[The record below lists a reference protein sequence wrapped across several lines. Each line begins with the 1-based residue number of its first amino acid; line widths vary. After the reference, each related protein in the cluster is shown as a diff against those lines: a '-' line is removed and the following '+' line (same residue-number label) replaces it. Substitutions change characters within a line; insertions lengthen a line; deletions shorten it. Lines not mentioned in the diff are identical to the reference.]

1 MKKQKSCKRALS
13 MLVSVI
19 MLMGVVP
26 STVMALSVLPEE
38 EDGLRYVDEEGE
50 IQFYEGKYTVVD
62 ETYNSCEFSSE
73 DDSQAW
79 YLFKLSENYYGSLTF
94 TERIE
99 IKGDVVFVL
108 DPYLQLNLP
117 KGIHVGPDSSLTI
130 SSPKSETDSYS
141 GSISIFPTY
150 SNGQNL
156 SIDDGYAAIGGNPN
170 ETNGDITINGGGVSI
185 WGGIGG
191 ACIGSGGKM
200 NGSAFDENAE
210 GLLSYYDGTGT
221 ITGTIKINYASVIC
235 PYNGDTNTYA
245 AVIGG
250 GYRSNAPEILLN
262 HVSFTGIIATDGAV
276 VGAGPHGRCDDITIK
291 GAMDRFQV
299 LAINHGSGSAFGDS
313 VSPSSDVTF
322 VRSILFQDFCRI
334 ETISQEGEKVIR
346 IESGDDFSVYD
357 SAMILVGNDDLRK
370 TNDISECLNHS
381 HVTIRICQH
390 ENAVYERTEDGHTM
404 VCDNCRVQFREEAH
418 EFENGVCSVCGYRA
432 DAVLQSA
439 TVIFEGELKLRFG
452 FSFSTDMLEDSEAY
466 VQFENLVSGNQVKL
480 DISEG
485 KPSGNYVYFDYAFPL
500 PEFDQTIQVR
510 VFRAGGEVVSFYTG
524 RGVDCTE
531 NGFSYSAYK
540 YTSKMRNV
548 GPEASS
554 SSLMSGLALALQN
567 YGLAAEQYFGLNMP
581 TTGDWG
587 SAKVTEETLEP
598 YKHVVQEGSQKP
610 DGVRVFINLFF
621 EEDHT
626 LRFTYELPQGKTK
639 NDYTFLL
646 DGKEYTPIACGEN
659 RYCIEVSN
667 ISAIDMADMHSFT
680 ISDGSKTYTVDAC
693 ALSYARTSIKNGSEN
708 RRILGVEMYLYYQ
721 AATAFF
727 QPEAANA

>member
-13 MLVSVI
+13 LLVSVI
-19 MLMGVVP
+19 MLVGVIP
-26 STVMALSVLPEE
+26 STVLASSFLPDDD
-38 EDGLRYVDEEGE
+38 DGLRYVDENGE
-50 IQFYEGKYTVVD
+50 IQIYEGKYTVVD
-62 ETYNSCEFSSE
+62 EAYNSCEFSSE
-73 DDSQAW
+73 DDSKAW
-79 YLFKLSENYYGSLTF
+79 YLLKLSENYYGSLTF

-141 GSISIFPTY
+141 GSISISPTY
-150 SNGQNL
+150 SNGQYL

-185 WGGIGG
+185 CGGIGG

-221 ITGTIKINYASVIC
+221 IKINYASVTC

-250 GYRSNAPEILLN
+250 GYRSNAPEILLS
-262 HVSFTGIIATDGAV
+262 HVSFMGLIATDGAV
-276 VGAGPHGRCDDITIK
+276 VGAGPHGRCDDITVK
-291 GAMDRFQV
+291 GV
-299 LAINHGSGSAFGDS
+299 LGSSQISAINYGSGSAFGDS
-313 VSPSSDVTF
+313 VSPSSDVSF

-357 SAMILVGNDDLRK
+357 SAMVLVGNNDLRK

-390 ENAVYERTEDGHTM
+390 ENAVYERTDNGHTM
-404 VCDNCRVQFREEAH
+404 VCDNCRVQFQEETH
-418 EFENGVCSVCGYRA
+418 EFENGVCSVCGYHA
-432 DAVLQSA
+432 EAVLQSA

-452 FSFSTDMLEDSEAY
+452 FSFSEDLLEDTEAY
-466 VQFENLVSGNQVKL
+466 VQFENTVSGNKVTQKIADVA
-480 DISEG
+480 G
-485 KPSGNYVYFDYAFPL
+485 NGNYVYFDYAFLL
-500 PEFDQTIQVR
+500 PEFAQMIKVR
-510 VFRAGGEVVSFYTG
+510 VFHDGGEVASFFTG
-524 RGVDCTE
+524 HGVDCTE
-531 NGFSYSAYK
+531 TGFSYSAYK
-540 YTSKMRNV
+540 YTSKMRNI
-548 GPEASS
+548 GPSASS
-554 SSLMSGLALALQN
+554 SKKMADLALALQT
-567 YGLAAEQYFGLNMP
+567 YGLSAAQYFGLDMP
-581 TTGDWG
+581 TTIDGAYYDI
-587 SAKVTEETLEP
+587 TEEMLAP

-639 NDYTFLL
+639 DDYTFML
-646 DGKEYTPIACGEN
+646 DGTEVTPFACGEN
-659 RYCIEVSN
+659 RYGIEVEN
-667 ISAIDMADMHSFT
+667 ISAVDMANMHSFT
-680 ISDGSKTYTVDAC
+680 ISDGIKTYTVDAC
-693 ALSYARTSIKNGSEN
+693 ALSYAWTSVRNGSEH
-708 RRILGVEMYLYYQ
+708 RVILGQEMYLYYK
-721 AATAFF
+721 AAIAFF
-727 QPEAANA
+727 LPEDAAA